1 MLSEVNLH
9 RKMLVYVKSLVVV
22 LVVVVVMAIA
32 ECYDLSAS
40 SSWQHVQLQED
51 EPPSISPMRSV
62 DLTEVNS

>member
-22 LVVVVVMAIA
+22 LVVVMVIA